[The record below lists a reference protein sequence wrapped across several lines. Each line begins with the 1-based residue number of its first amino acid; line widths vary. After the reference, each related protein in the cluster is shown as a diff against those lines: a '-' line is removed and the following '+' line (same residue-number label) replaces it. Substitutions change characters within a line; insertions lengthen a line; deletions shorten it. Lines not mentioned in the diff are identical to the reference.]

1 MKKFLGSSSLNIPK
15 VVLTIV
21 ITFLSIQSTQSYGE
35 RSYDN
40 ICGIPVTSRGLKIVK
55 LLLKHS
61 SSNSLT
67 SASTPQHQAMCWL
80 IHQDP
85 RKVSVPMFSSPNKL
99 LQRYALVVLYS
110 ATHGATKW
118 LTKTNW
124 LSKKSECQ
132 WYGIGC
138 NVYGYVTMVDLPFNE
153 LEGILPRE
161 ISLLKYLQILEVQAN
176 ELQGVI
182 PIALG
187 DCKDLTILK
196 LFMNGFF
203 GQIPSSIG
211 KLKHLKEFITFGT
224 YLMGTIPKEIG
235 NLQKL
240 EILDMYGN
248 NFSGTVPTT
257 MKKLK
262 NIQELFLNDNNL
274 VGTIPVLPKKP
285 IEMWADCRVGSNG
298 KAEVKCE
305 QCTHCCHDKA
315 NPKCVVRKTSSS
327 SNKKGSTKRKK

>member
-1 MKKFLGSSSLNIPK
+1 MKGSLNILQ
-15 VVLTIV
+15 VVIRIFVAL
-21 ITFLSIQSTQSYGE
+21 LSIQSSQSYE
-35 RSYDN
+35 RSYNNNNDN
-40 ICGIPVTSRGLKIVK
+40 ICGIPATSRGLKIVK
-55 LLLKHS
+55 LLLQHS
-61 SSNSLT
+61 SSNSLA
-67 SASTPQHQAMCWL
+67 SASSPQHQAMCWL

-85 RKVSVPMFSSPNKL
+85 KKVSVPMFFNTNKL
-99 LQRYALVVLYS
+99 LQRYALAVLYS
-110 ATHGATKW
+110 ATNGSTKW
-118 LTKTNW
+118 LDKTNW
-124 LSKKSECQ
+124 LSKKSECE

-161 ISLLKYLQILEVQAN
+161 ISILKYLQILEVQAN

-182 PIALG
+182 PMSLG
-187 DCKDLTILK
+187 ECKELTILK

-203 GQIPSSIG
+203 GEIPSSIG

-235 NLQKL
+235 HLHKL
-240 EILDMYGN
+240 EMLDLYGN

-257 MKKLK
+257 IKQLK
-262 NIQELFLNDNNL
+262 NIQELNLNDNNF

-285 IEMWADCRVGSNG
+285 IEMWADCRAGSDG
-298 KAEVKCE
+298 RAEVKCE

-315 NPKCVVRKTSSS
+315 NPKCVARKTSFS
-327 SNKKGSTKRKK
+327 SNKKGKRKK